1 MDIRELAGMDPVTAA
16 ERLRRLPHLT
26 FLDSAM
32 RHPTLGRHSYVA
44 ADPFGSF
51 VVTDGRARWN
61 GGELEGAPLARLG
74 ELTARYGQEHHPDL
88 PPFQGG
94 AAGFIAYDFNRLIER
109 LPAVAEPWARPLP
122 QACLHF
128 YDVVLAFDHAQ
139 DRAFLIST
147 GWPEEE
153 AVSRARRAKQR
164 AEAFLAHLAQ
174 PDRVEDISGYPAIPP
189 DRWQSNFSHPAYVA
203 AVQRVIDYILAGDI
217 FQANIAQRFAAELPA
232 GFDPWR
238 FYRHLRG
245 VNAATFAA
253 FLDGGDFTIA
263 SSSPERFLK
272 VAGDRVETRP
282 IKGTVRRSPDPAEDA
297 ARKAELLASE
307 KDRAENL
314 MITDLL
320 RNDLSRTCRPHTVET
335 PVLCGIESYA
345 SVHHLVSV
353 VTGQLEEGRT
363 AVDLLRG
370 AFPGGS
376 ITGAPKVRAMEI
388 ISEIEGE
395 ARGVYC
401 GTIGFFGFNGCSDLN
416 IAIRTVLMKEG
427 RAVFQ
432 AGGGI
437 TALSDPEAEYEE
449 MLAKASRIFDAFA
462 GTGAT

>member
-1 MDIRELAGMDPVTAA
+1 MNIREIAGMDAVTAA
-16 ERLRRLPHLT
+16 ERLRRLPGLT

-32 RHPTLGRHSYVA
+32 RHPALGGYSYVA

-51 VVTDGRARWN
+51 VVTDGGARWN
-61 GGELEGAPLARLG
+61 GGEIAGEPLALLG
-74 ELTARYGQEHHPDL
+74 GLIARYGQEHRPDL

-94 AAGFIAYDFNRLIER
+94 AAGFVAYDFNRLIEK
-109 LPAVAEPWARPLP
+109 LPPVAEPWARPLP
-122 QACLHF
+122 QACLNF
-128 YDVVLAFDHAQ
+128 YDVVLAFDHVE
-139 DRAFLIST
+139 DRAVLIST
-147 GWPEEE
+147 GWPEEN
-153 AVSRARRAKQR
+153 AAARAQRAAAR
-164 AEAFLAHLAQ
+164 AEAFLDHLAQ
-174 PDRVEDISGYPAIPP
+174 PDRIEDRGGLPSILPE
-189 DRWQSNFSHPAYVA
+189 RWQSNFTRPAYEA
-203 AVQRVIDYILAGDI
+203 AVQQVIDYILAGDI

-232 GFDPWR
+232 GFDAWR
-238 FYRHLRG
+238 FYKHLRR

-282 IKGTVRRSPDPAEDA
+282 IKGTVRRSPDPAEDET
-297 ARKAELLASE
+297 RKAELLASE

-314 MITDLL
+314 MIVDLL

-353 VTGQLEEGRT
+353 VTGQLEAGRT

-388 ISEIEGE
+388 ISAIERE

-401 GTIGFFGFNGCSDLN
+401 GSIGFLGFNGQADVN

-449 MLAKASRIFDAFA
+449 TLAKASRIFEAFA
-462 GTGAT
+462 GAGAS

>member
-1 MDIRELAGMDPVTAA
+1 MDVRELDQIDPVGAA
-16 ERLRRLPHLT
+16 ERLRGLSCLT

-32 RHPTLGRHSYVA
+32 RHPALGRYSYVA

-51 VVTDGRARWN
+51 VVSDGGARWN
-61 GGELEGAPLARLG
+61 GEPIAGEPLALLG
-74 ELTARYGQEHHPDL
+74 ELIARYAQEHRPEL

-94 AAGFIAYDFNRLIER
+94 AAGFIAYEFNRLIER
-109 LPAVAEPWARPLP
+109 LPAVADPWARPLP

-128 YDVVLAFDHAQ
+128 YDVVLAFDHAE

-147 GWPEEE
+147 GWPEEDAE
-153 AVSRARRAKQR
+153 RRAGR
-164 AEAFLAHLAQ
+164 AAARADAFLDHLAR
-174 PDRVEDISGYPAIPP
+174 PECLADTGALPSIPP
-189 DRWQSNFSHPAYVA
+189 ERWRSNFTRPAYEA
-203 AVQRVIDYILAGDI
+203 AVQKVIDYILAGDI
-217 FQANIAQRFAAELPA
+217 FQANIAQRFAAELP
-232 GFDPWR
+232 GDFDSWR
-238 FYRHLRG
+238 FYKHLRH
-245 VNAATFAA
+245 VNAAPFAA
-253 FLDGGDFTIA
+253 FLDCGDFTIA

-272 VAGDRVETRP
+272 VEGRRVETRP
-282 IKGTVRRSPDPAEDA
+282 IKGTVRRAPDPAEDE

-314 MITDLL
+314 MIVDLL
-320 RNDLSRTCRPHTVET
+320 RNDLSRTCRPHSVET
-335 PVLCGIESYA
+335 PVLCGVESYA

-353 VTGQLEEGRT
+353 VTGELEAGRT
-363 AVDLLRG
+363 AMDLLRG

-388 ISEIEGE
+388 ISEIERE

-401 GTIGFFGFNGCSDLN
+401 GNIGFFGFNGHADMN

-449 MLAKASRIFDAFA
+449 TLAKASRIFEAFA
-462 GTGAT
+462 GAGAS